1 MTEVIMPKMG
11 DGMEEG
17 VLVRWLRAL
26 GDTVEPGDIIAEI
39 ETDKANVELP
49 VEAGGVIVAIAV
61 PEGATVPVG
70 AVIARLGTKDELAA
84 GAATTPKAPETSDA
98 LVEPA
103 PTPSKEKP
111 ASTSEA
117 SSVPVAPVAT
127 AETKTPRTSDR
138 VLASPLARR
147 LAADLGVNLADVRGT
162 GPGGRI
168 VERDVRAA
176 AEAQASSKPRPVESQ
191 IPAAAQPV
199 SRMRRVIAE
208 RTTQAKQQV
217 PHFYVTVRIDVEELA
232 ALRQRMNQDAD
243 EASRISLGDFVMK
256 ACGLALPRHPAVN
269 AHFTEQGIV
278 MSPEAHIAFAVALPD
293 GLVMPVIR
301 NCESKPLRVIA
312 REVRES
318 ATQARSGRLSPDQLN
333 GGTFAISNLGMYG
346 VEEFSAI
353 ISQPMTA
360 ILAVSAAERQVVVLP
375 DGQMAPRLQMRVTL
389 SADHRA
395 LDGAVA
401 AQFLQTLRSYLE
413 QPYSLVS

>member
-1 MTEVIMPKMG
+1 MTDVIMPKMG

-49 VEAGGVIVAIAV
+49 VEAGGVIVAIAI

-70 AVIARLGTKDELAA
+70 AVIARLGTKDDLHAQTAAAPATQAVAA
-84 GAATTPKAPETSDA
+84 GSPQPVSAVPAE
-98 LVEPA
+98 EPA
-103 PTPSKEKP
+103 PKP
-111 ASTSEA
+111 EPAPA
-117 SSVPVAPVAT
+117 VPTARPA
-127 AETKTPRTSDR
+127 AETQAPRMTDR

-147 LAADLGVNLADVRGT
+147 LAADLGVNLADLQGS

-168 VERDVRAA
+168 VERDVRTAAQAKATAKPRA
-176 AEAQASSKPRPVESQ
+176 AESE

-232 ALRQRMNQDAD
+232 SLRQRMNQDAD
-243 EASRISLGDFVMK
+243 TASRISMGDFVIK

-269 AHFTEQGIV
+269 AHFTAQGIA
-278 MSPEAHIAFAVALPD
+278 MSSEAHIAFAVSLPD
-293 GLVMPVIR
+293 GLLMPVIR

-312 REVRES
+312 REVREI
-318 ATQARSGRLSPDQLN
+318 AAQARSGRLAPEQLS
-333 GGTFAISNLGMYG
+333 GGTFAISNLGMFG

-360 ILAVSAAERQVVVLP
+360 ILAVAAAERQVSVLP
-375 DGQMAPRLQMRVTL
+375 DGQMVPRQQMRVTL

-413 QPYSLVS
+413 QPYNLLS